1 MLMGID
7 SQFNSIE
14 ETDRRHVFDTWS
26 YQGDDDPTQVVDSHG
41 VYYVTADGNEYLDI
55 SSQLVCANLGY
66 SADRVVDAISTAA
79 AKTPYVNPHAT
90 TSARA
95 KLGKR
100 LADVTPGSLS
110 KTFFS
115 TSGTEA
121 NEAAIKMARLYTG
134 KEKIMTRY
142 RSYHGSTAGS
152 IAASGHPM
160 RAHSSGVNERAT
172 GFIKAPDAY
181 AYGSSLDP
189 MESLEYIEE
198 MFELEHGTIAGVIVE
213 PIVGNHG
220 VIVPPDGYLARLKEI
235 AHDHG
240 ALLIFDEVMT
250 GFGRT
255 GEWFG
260 ADHFG
265 VTPDIMTMAK
275 GLTGAYAPLGATI
288 VSEEIAEYFDDNLL
302 PHGHT
307 YSGHPVACAAGLAAI
322 ETYEAENLIERASE
336 RGEYISEWLEKL
348 AESHPSVG
356 EARGV
361 GMFHGIELTRREGE
375 FAPFVTRDHW
385 LKRGSSIVSEVTAA
399 ARERGVAVYGSYN
412 GLVIAPPL
420 VINKDEINSAF
431 EAIDAALEVSDA
443 AME

>member
-1 MLMGID
+1 MRAD
-7 SQFNSIE
+7 SQYDNIE
-14 ETDRRHVFDTWS
+14 ETDRQHVFDTWS
-26 YQGDDDPTQVVDSHG
+26 YQGDDDPTQVVDSYG
-41 VYYVTADGNEYLDI
+41 VYYVTADGKEYLDI
-55 SSQLVCANLGY
+55 SSQLVCSNLGY
-66 SADRVVDAISTAA
+66 SAGRVVDAISTTAE
-79 AKTPYVNPHAT
+79 KTPYVSPHGT
-90 TSARA
+90 TSAKAR
-95 KLGKR
+95 LGQR

-110 KTFFS
+110 KTFLS

-142 RSYHGSTAGS
+142 RSYHGSTAAS
-152 IAASGHPM
+152 MAASGHPM
-160 RAHSSGVNERAT
+160 RTHSSGINETAT
-172 GFIKAPDAY
+172 GFVKAPDAY
-181 AYGSSLDP
+181 AYGSSMDP
-189 MESLEYIEE
+189 MESLDYVEE
-198 MFELEHGTIAGVIVE
+198 IFELEHGTIAGVIVE

-220 VIVPPDGYLARLKEI
+220 VIVPPDSYLSQLKEI

-265 VTPDIMTMAK
+265 VTPDIMTLAK
-275 GLTGAYAPLGATI
+275 GLTGAYVPLAATV
-288 VSEEIAEYFDDNLL
+288 VSEEIADYFEDNLL

-322 ETYEAENLIERASE
+322 ETYESDNLIERAAELGEYVSE
-336 RGEYISEWLEKL
+336 RLTEL
-348 AESHPSVG
+348 AEKHPSVG

-361 GMFHGIELTRREGE
+361 GMFHGIELTKREGE
-375 FAPFVTRDHW
+375 FAPFVTRDQW
-385 LKRGSSIVSEVTAA
+385 LKRRSSIVSEVTAA

-420 VINKDEINSAF
+420 VISKDEIDTAF
-431 EAIDAALEVSDA
+431 EAIDAALKVSDA